1 MSRKGN
7 CWDNAPQESLFG
19 HMKDEVHI
27 NASDKHGVI
36 AMKIADWIDYYNK
49 DRDQWSL
56 AKLSPNEFY
65 GYVTTGDYPLQGNPP
80 PLETLGG
87 EPPEFIAFG
96 LQSEIGTLENGK
108 EKGDE

>member
-1 MSRKGN
+1 
-7 CWDNAPQESLFG
+7 
-19 HMKDEVHI
+19 MKDEVHI
-27 NASDKHGVI
+27 NASDNHGVI

-49 DRDQWSL
+49 DRYQWSL

-65 GYVTTGDYPLQGNPP
+65 GYVTTGDYSLQGNPP
-80 PLETLGG
+80 PLETLRQRASVAGAAP

-96 LQSEIGTLENGK
+96 LQSEIETSGKGK